1 MDESFDDRFQQF
13 FKIFSQQ
20 LFQIL
25 PPGARARAFSG
36 SLATAL
42 PRGAGHGV
50 AMQRDDGPLAPA
62 PAARRLRSR
71 CWLPGTALRRA
82 TC

>member
-25 PPGARARAFSG
+25 PPGAA
-36 SLATAL
+36 
-42 PRGAGHGV
+42 PPPPAGW
-50 AMQRDDGPLAPA
+50 
-62 PAARRLRSR
+62 AA
-71 CWLPGTALRRA
+71 
-82 TC
+82 